1 MDLLQAAVLG
11 LIQGITEFVPVS
23 SSAHLILTS
32 YLLGWEDQGL
42 VFDMVVHAG
51 SLLALVAVLRHDLG
65 RILRAMLLGE
75 GETWRDDRR
84 LGWQLVVGT
93 LPVAL
98 LGLLL
103 QGWVEQHLRSPAV
116 VGVALIVFGLLL
128 WLVDRWGSGGGR
140 IYSLSWL
147 AVLLIGAAQ
156 ALAMIPG
163 TSRSGITMTVAL
175 ALGLARTEA
184 ARFSF
189 LLAVPVLTLVAAK
202 TVLDLF
208 SDGVEAPP
216 VGALVCGFLVSA
228 VAAYLAVGWLLRW
241 LRTRSMAPFAVYRVI
256 LGFGIL
262 MLYFG

>member
-11 LIQGITEFVPVS
+11 LIQGVTEFVPVS

-32 YLLGWEDQGL
+32 YVLGWEDQGL
-42 VFDMVVHAG
+42 AFDMVVHAG
-51 SLLALVAVLRHDLG
+51 SLIALVAVLRRDLG
-65 RILRAMLLGE
+65 RILRAMLPGGAE
-75 GETWRDDRR
+75 NWRDDRR
-84 LGWQLVVGT
+84 LGWQLLAGT

-103 QGWVEQHLRSPAV
+103 QGWVEKHLRSPGV

-128 WLVDRWGSGGGR
+128 WLADHLGSGRER

-147 AVLLIGAAQ
+147 AVLLIGTVQ
-156 ALAMIPG
+156 AVAMIPG
-163 TSRSGITMTVAL
+163 TSRSGITMTAAL
-175 ALGLARTEA
+175 VVGLARTEA

-202 TVLDLF
+202 TVLDLV
-208 SDGVEAPP
+208 SGIVEAPP
-216 VGALVCGFLVSA
+216 LGALVCGFLVSA
-228 VAAYLAVGWLLRW
+228 ITAYLAVGWLLRW
-241 LRTRSMAPFAVYRVI
+241 LRTRSMAPFTVYRVI
-256 LGFGIL
+256 LGSSIL